1 MTLKNKELINKST
14 LTKGMFP
21 VDIDFT
27 PEEADQFIDYII
39 DESELMNNAKV
50 VRMNKPTKNIRTIGI
65 VDKVLWPDV
74 IFDSTKYLKSTAA
87 HKDIL
92 ATKKARGAVRI
103 HDDDLEDNIEGEA
116 FVDHLMRMVTVQ
128 IAHDLDGAYWG
139 GKAVPNGITPL
150 DLDGLWDGWR
160 HRVFTQVNS
169 VTGGA
174 TILDARSTDFALH
187 TGGYISEQNSAAPYN
202 WEFKFA
208 KMIKVMPS
216 KYKKLV
222 GGLSGLRFFTSD
234 QIEQDYIDSLAARS
248 GLLGDKAI
256 LGEGPLH
263 YGKVKI
269 VPCPLMNID
278 EPVAVSGG
286 GDTVLAAN
294 VLAGATTIEV
304 AANTNFTQGDTIWFH
319 KSTTGLEY
327 KEETVV
333 VSVINGTTFTLAT
346 ALKWSHSTAEG
357 EAVTEATLDGADCM
371 LTHKDNLVIG
381 IQRDIK
387 MESQRVAA
395 DESTYFFYSLRTDL
409 LLGNPAAV
417 VLTQKLKSR

>member
-1 MTLKNKELINKST
+1 MTLKNKELINKDT

-39 DESELMNNAKV
+39 DESELMKNAKV
-50 VRMNKPTKNIRTIGI
+50 VRMNKPSKNIRTIGI

-87 HKDIL
+87 NKDVL
-92 ATKKARGAVRI
+92 NSKKARGAVRI

-128 IAHDLDGAYWG
+128 IAHDLDGAYYNG
-139 GKAVPNGITPL
+139 RAVPNGVTPL
-150 DLDGLWDGWR
+150 DLNGLWDGWR
-160 HRVFTQVNS
+160 HRVMTQVNS
-169 VTGGA
+169 VTGRA
-174 TILDARSTDFALH
+174 TILDARSSDFELH
-187 TGGYISEQNSAAPYN
+187 TTGYISEQKDEAPYN

-208 KMIKVMPS
+208 KAIKVMPS

-222 GGLSGLRFFTSD
+222 GGLSGLRFFMSD
-234 QIEQDYIDSLAARS
+234 QLEQDYIDSLAARS
-248 GLLGDKAI
+248 SILGDKAI

-263 YGKVKI
+263 YGKVAI

-278 EPVAVSGG
+278 EPVAVSSG
-286 GDTVLAAN
+286 GDTILATSD
-294 VLAGATTIEV
+294 VLAGALTIEV
-304 AANTNFTQGDTIWFH
+304 DDNTGFTEGDVIWFH
-319 KSTTGLEY
+319 KVGLEY

-333 VSVINGTTFTLAT
+333 IATINGTTFTLVT
-346 ALKWSHSTAEG
+346 ALKWAHTVAEG
-357 EAVTEATLDGADCM
+357 MAITEVTLDGADCM

-395 DESTYFFYSLRTDL
+395 EESTYFFYSLRTDL

-417 VLTQKLKSR
+417 VFIENLKSK

>member
-1 MTLKNKELINKST
+1 MPLKNKELINKST

-39 DESELMNNAKV
+39 DESELMDNARV
-50 VRMNKPTKNIRTIGI
+50 VRMNKSSKNIRTIGI
-65 VDKVLWPDV
+65 EDKVLWPDV
-74 IFDSTKYLKSTAA
+74 IFDSTKYIKGTAA
-87 HKDIL
+87 NKDVL
-92 ATKKARGAVRI
+92 TTKKARGAVRI

-128 IAHDLDGAYWG
+128 IAHDLEGAYYN
-139 GKAVPNGITPL
+139 GKAVPNGVTPL

-160 HRVFTQVNS
+160 HRALTQVNS
-169 VTGGA
+169 VTGQA
-174 TILDARSTDFALH
+174 TILDARSSDFELF
-187 TGGYISEQNSAAPYN
+187 TGGYISEQNGSAPYN

-208 KMIKVMPS
+208 KAIKRMPS

-222 GGLSGLRFFTSD
+222 GGLSGLRFFMSD
-234 QIEQDYIDSLAARS
+234 QLEQDYIDSLAARS
-248 GLLGDKAI
+248 TILGDKAI

-278 EPVAVSGG
+278 EPVAVSAGG
-286 GDTVLAAN
+286 ATVLAAN
-294 VLAGATTIEV
+294 ALAGALTIEV
-304 AANTNFTQGDTIWFH
+304 ADATNFLEGDVIWFH
-319 KSTTGLEY
+319 KVGLEY

-333 VSVINGTTFTLAT
+333 VSGISGTTFTLAT
-346 ALKWSHSTAEG
+346 ALKWAHSTDEG
-357 EAVTEATLDGADCM
+357 EAVVEATLDGADCM

-395 DESTYFFYSLRTDL
+395 EESTYFFYSLRTDL
-409 LLGNPAAV
+409 LMGNPAAV
-417 VLTQKLKSR
+417 VFIKNLKSRQ